1 MKKISKSQLNS
12 ILEKHKLWLNN
23 DPNGACADLR
33 GADLCCANLRDADL
47 CDADLCG
54 ANLYG
59 ADLRDANLCDAD
71 LCGADLCCANLCGAN
86 LRDADLC
93 GANLYGADLRGA
105 DLCCA
110 NLCDAN
116 LRGADLCC
124 ANLCGAN
131 LRDADLCDANLRGA
145 DLRDANLCGADLRGA
160 KNVPYIPIACPDTG
174 SFIGWKKIKNYI
186 VKLMIPESAQRS
198 SATTHKCRCE
208 YADVLSIENIAT
220 GETIDE
226 IINNSYQPEIKY
238 RVGETV
244 YPDSWDDN
252 RWDECSHGIHFFINR
267 QDARNYD
274 I

>member
-1 MKKISKSQLNS
+1 MERISKSQLNS

-23 DPNGACADLR
+23 DPNGF
-33 GADLCCANLRDADL
+33 CANLRDADL
-47 CDADLCG
+47 CGANLCG

-59 ADLRDANLCDAD
+59 ANLRGANLYDANLR
-71 LCGADLCCANLCGAN
+71 GAN
-86 LRDADLC
+86 LYDANLRGANLC

-105 DLCCA
+105 
-110 NLCDAN
+110 
-116 LRGADLCC
+116 
-124 ANLCGAN
+124 NLCGAN
-131 LRDADLCDANLRGA
+131 LYGTNLY
-145 DLRDANLCGADLRGA
+145 GA
-160 KNVPYIPIACPDTG
+160 KNVPHIPIACPDTG

-186 VKLMIPESAQRS
+186 VKLMIPESARRS
-198 SATTHKCRCE
+198 SATTNKCRCE

-252 RWDECSHGIHFFINR
+252 RWNECSHGIHFFINR
-267 QDARNYD
+267 QNAINYD

>member
-33 GADLCCANLRDADL
+33 GANLRGANLRDADLCGADLCDADLCGANLRDADL

-59 ADLRDANLCDAD
+59 ADLRDAN
-71 LCGADLCCANLCGAN
+71 
-86 LRDADLC
+86 
-93 GANLYGADLRGA
+93 
-105 DLCCA
+105 
-110 NLCDAN
+110 
-116 LRGADLCC
+116 
-124 ANLCGAN
+124 
-131 LRDADLCDANLRGA
+131 LCDANLRGA

-252 RWDECSHGIHFFINR
+252 RWNECSHGIHFFINR
-267 QDARNYD
+267 QDAINYNN
-274 I
+274 